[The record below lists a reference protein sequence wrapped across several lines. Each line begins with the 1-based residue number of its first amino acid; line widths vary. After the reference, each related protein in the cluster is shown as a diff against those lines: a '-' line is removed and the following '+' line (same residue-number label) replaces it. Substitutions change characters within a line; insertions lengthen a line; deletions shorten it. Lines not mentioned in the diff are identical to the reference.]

1 MFLLFPSR
9 RCANDALIFR
19 LSTAHFLARLGAVHG
34 RPDATLD
41 PATLHLFESYAWPGN
56 VRELKN
62 AIEHGLIFGK
72 SQALG
77 PTDFPKIIHA
87 ASHDAGPSGPL
98 RSLEDLERD
107 AIKATLEA
115 TRYKI
120 GRAAEILGISRKT
133 LLEKRKK
140 YHLLEYLIPEVCHP
154 VILRNEGRSEG
165 SQRKMLGNVSHMKL
179 RLLMLGKTRRE
190 EARALLDDYTARIR
204 HYADV
209 EVTELRDA
217 GPAALRK
224 LKLDSS
230 ATIVLLDAAGKQ
242 FTSQQFAKWLGD
254 LRDRGTRELVFL
266 CGDAEGFPA
275 DLRAAA
281 KQKISLSTLTMP
293 HEFARVVLAEQIYR
307 AFAILAGH
315 PYPK

>member
-1 MFLLFPSR
+1 M
-9 RCANDALIFR
+9 
-19 LSTAHFLARLGAVHG
+19 
-34 RPDATLD
+34 
-41 PATLHLFESYAWPGN
+41 
-56 VRELKN
+56 
-62 AIEHGLIFGK
+62 
-72 SQALG
+72 
-77 PTDFPKIIHA
+77 KI
-87 ASHDAGPSGPL
+87 
-98 RSLEDLERD
+98 
-107 AIKATLEA
+107 
-115 TRYKI
+115 
-120 GRAAEILGISRKT
+120 
-133 LLEKRKK
+133 
-140 YHLLEYLIPEVCHP
+140 
-154 VILRNEGRSEG
+154 
-165 SQRKMLGNVSHMKL
+165 

-190 EARALLDDYTARIR
+190 EARTLLDDYTARIR

-230 ATIVLLDAAGKQ
+230 AAVVLLDAAGKQ

-254 LRDRGTRELVFL
+254 LRDRGTRELAFF
-266 CGDAEGFPA
+266 CGDSEGFPA